1 VRALIVS
8 YSGVLG
14 GAERLLL
21 DFAEGIEDE
30 AIVAAPPG
38 PLLDEARAVGL
49 AARPLRARPR
59 EVRASA
65 RDRVLALARLAG
77 HAREIRALA
86 RAEAPDVLVG
96 WGMRSALAAFPA
108 AGTGRQA
115 FVFQH
120 NDVLPGPLIGRL
132 VRAMSRRADAVSA
145 LSRTIAADLDPAG
158 RLGSRLHVVVPGVD
172 LARFRPAGPPAAGP
186 RAVLIGAVQDWKR
199 PDLALEIAARAARAL
214 PGLRL
219 ELVGGTLDA
228 EAEQLVERLRRR
240 AAEPDL
246 AGRVSFSG
254 YRSDATAALDGA
266 TCLLHCADR
275 EPLGMVLIEALAC
288 GRPVVAPADGGPL
301 EVVDDAIGRLYTPG
315 DAQAGADALVA
326 VAGNPEVARR
336 MGAAAR
342 ELAERRF
349 DRASAHSRYG
359 EMLRAAVAQSSTRSR
374 SLRSP
379 R

>member
-1 VRALIVS
+1 MRALIVS

-30 AIVAAPPG
+30 AVVAAPPG
-38 PLLDEARAVGL
+38 PLLEAARAAGL
-49 AARPLRARPR
+49 EARPLRARPR
-59 EVRASA
+59 ELRAST

-77 HAREIRALA
+77 HAREIRALV

-108 AGTGRQA
+108 SGRRRQA

-120 NDVLPGPLIGRL
+120 NDVLPGPVIGRL

-145 LSRTIAADLDPAG
+145 LSRTIATDLDPAG

-172 LARFRPAGPPAAGP
+172 LARFRPAAPPAPGP

-214 PGLRL
+214 PGLEL
-219 ELVGGTLDA
+219 EVVGGTLDV
-228 EAEQLVERLRRR
+228 EAEGLLERLRRR

-246 AGRVSFSG
+246 AGRVTFSG
-254 YRSDATAALDGA
+254 YRSDATEALDGA

-288 GRPVVAPADGGPL
+288 GRPVVAPAAGGPL
-301 EVVDDAIGRLYTPG
+301 EVVDEATGRLYAAG
-315 DAQAGADALVA
+315 DVEAGAEALVA
-326 VAGNPEVARR
+326 VAGDPEVARR

-342 ELAERRF
+342 DRAERHF
-349 DRASAHSRYG
+349 DRAAAHSRYA
-359 EMLRAAVAQSSTRSR
+359 EMLGAAVLQSSTRSR
-374 SLRSP
+374 SLRSA